1 MEMAHDVVE
10 LANELARAVKIT
22 MDPDATQQARM
33 DAYVACE
40 R

>member
-1 MEMAHDVVE
+1 MEPGGEVVG

-22 MDPDATQQARM
+22 MDPAAAQQARM

>member
-1 MEMAHDVVE
+1 MEPAGEVVG

-22 MDPDATQQARM
+22 MDPAAPQQARM